1 MVARRNERARRGYAF
16 RWGSKASNVYLCSTG
31 AASGRAALL
40 GLQNKVARG
49 VHLVGA
55 VKFTHAVALGVEAKE
70 FLKAFKAKYNTVPVS
85 VWAVLA
91 GDAFKVV
98 QGALEAGKNTPK
110 AMAAWLK
117 ELKGM
122 PGLSG
127 NLGFNAKG
135 DRVGEFYRT
144 YKVDATGN
152 FVLQPK

>member
-1 MVARRNERARRGYAF
+1 MVDMAQPNVAVIGCGYWGKNLVRNFQQLGALAMVADVTEA
-16 RWGSKASNVYLCSTG
+16 
-31 AASGRAALL
+31 GRAA
-40 GLQNKVARG
+40 
-49 VHLVGA
+49 
-55 VKFTHAVALGVEAKE
+55 AVAVAGGAPIVADIYEALRSDVAGVVISTPAETHFE
-70 FLKAFKAKYNTVPVS
+70 
-85 VWAVLA
+85 LA
-91 GDAFKVV
+91 
-98 QGALEAGKNTPK
+98 QRALEAGKDTPK

>member
-1 MVARRNERARRGYAF
+1 M
-16 RWGSKASNVYLCSTG
+16 
-31 AASGRAALL
+31 
-40 GLQNKVARG
+40 
-49 VHLVGA
+49 
-55 VKFTHAVALGVEAKE
+55 
-70 FLKAFKAKYNTVPVS
+70 
-85 VWAVLA
+85 WAVLA
-91 GDAFKVV
+91 GDAFKVIA
-98 QGALEAGKNTPK
+98 GALEAGKDTPK